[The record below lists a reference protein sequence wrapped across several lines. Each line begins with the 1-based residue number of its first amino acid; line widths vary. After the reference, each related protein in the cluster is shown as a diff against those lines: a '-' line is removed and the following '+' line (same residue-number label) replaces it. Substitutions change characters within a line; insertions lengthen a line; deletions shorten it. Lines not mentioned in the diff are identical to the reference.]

1 LSGVDN
7 EVTENRGMNELEQL
21 AALHKHWV
29 TADSINYHLGR
40 SMKGSLPEGAPKEF
54 AALGQMMSAF
64 AALGVWYSL
73 LYVVVEGYREL
84 GYHDAQVDTLLANDQ
99 YVTALRLFRNA
110 TFHYQTDP
118 LSPKLLGF
126 LEAKDSE
133 TWIKELNRALKD
145 FLERELKLGELL
157 QGEF

>member
-1 LSGVDN
+1 MD
-7 EVTENRGMNELEQL
+7 ELERL
-21 AALHKHWV
+21 VALHKHWV
-29 TADSINYHLGR
+29 AADSINHHLRR
-40 SMKGSLPEGAPKEF
+40 SMKDSLPAGAPKEI
-54 AALGQMMSAF
+54 AELGQMMSAF

-84 GYHDAQVDTLLANDQ
+84 GYHDADVDTLLANDE

-133 TWIKELNRALKD
+133 TWIKELNHALKS
-145 FLERELKLGELL
+145 FFERELKLDELL
-157 QGEF
+157 QEGF

>member
-1 LSGVDN
+1 M
-7 EVTENRGMNELEQL
+7 ENRTSMSWNNWR
-21 AALHKHWV
+21 LHKHWV

-40 SMKGSLPEGAPKEF
+40 SMKGSLLEGAPKEF

-84 GYHDAQVDTLLANDQ
+84 GCHDTHVDAFLANDQ

-118 LSPKLLGF
+118 LSPKLLGV
-126 LEAKDSE
+126 LAAEIARHGLRNL
-133 TWIKELNRALKD
+133 IAH
-145 FLERELKLGELL
+145 
-157 QGEF
+157 